1 MAFSKSERSSTC
13 SCCLCVFGNRDDL
26 SHIMGVNLFW
36 RKGTFLF
43 FSLSFGEMKREECVD
58 EERERMRGVW
68 VFILLAAESLRG
80 HISSLS

>member
-1 MAFSKSERSSTC
+1 MLLLS
-13 SCCLCVFGNRDDL
+13 LC
-26 SHIMGVNLFW
+26 FW
-36 RKGTFLF
+36 KPRRPQSYYGREFVLEEGDF
-43 FSLSFGEMKREECVD
+43 PVSSLSFGEMKREECVD